1 MLMPSREEIETLGS
15 AELRDLLE
23 MVESVISERLDAP
36 EAPNPRE
43 GYFTEGCGREVAQ
56 RDAELAKHC
65 PGTPHRGHTREE
77 NSCPLEPA
85 QQPAGVKLYR
95 TLEVLEYM
103 SATLLVIDGAMYRI
117 GCMGGDV
124 EDRRPLML
132 LPVSLARAPRW
143 ASPENVRAG
152 DWELARRL
160 EIGDRIKISGTVYEV
175 SFWGGW
181 ELKLIAVR

>member
-23 MVESVISERLDAP
+23 MVESVISERLDTP

-56 RDAELAKHC
+56 RDVELAKHC

-103 SATLLVIDGAMYRI
+103 SAALLVIDGAMYRI
-117 GCMGGDV
+117 GGMGGDV

-132 LPVSLARAPRW
+132 LPVSMARAPRW
-143 ASPENVRAG
+143 ASPDAVQEYGTQVF
-152 DWELARRL
+152 
-160 EIGDRIKISGTVYEV
+160 GDRIKISGTVYEV
-175 SFWGGW
+175 DDVGFWDSW

>member
-43 GYFTEGCGREVAQ
+43 GYFTGGCGREVAQ
-56 RDAELAKHC
+56 RDAEAVAQDAAK
-65 PGTPHRGHTREE
+65 RE
-77 NSCPLEPA
+77 
-85 QQPAGVKLYR
+85 QPAHVKLYR

-132 LPVSLARAPRW
+132 LPVSMARAPRW

-160 EIGDRIKISGTVYEV
+160 EIGDRIKISGTVCEV
-175 SFWGGW
+175 RDRTEWGMRL
-181 ELKLIAVR
+181 EAVR